1 MMISCIYCQNVVQ
14 RVSLR
19 RYENYGS
26 NGITLAT
33 KYSHGIHTFDL
44 DDVPDNMHNLI
55 LVS

>member
-1 MMISCIYCQNVVQ
+1 MISCIYCQKMVQ

-19 RYENYGS
+19 GYENY
-26 NGITLAT
+26 GITLAT

-44 DDVPDNMHNLI
+44 DDVPDNMHTLI